1 MSSTS
6 TVTTDEK
13 FDKSTFKICTVCA
26 ANNNRSMEAHKQL
39 KDAGYNIKSFG
50 TGSAVKLPG
59 PSIDKPNI
67 YEFGTPYE
75 DIYND
80 LMSQDCR
87 KLYESNGLIHMLN
100 RNRQVKRAPEKWHMN
115 SYAGKFDLVITCEER
130 CFDSVIDDLMTRLHN
145 KDYDDN
151 EVKQLVHVINVDIK
165 DDNENAILGGNG
177 IVKLVGMIYEF
188 NRKQKEQAKTAEDQ
202 SDIILEDQMVA
213 ILTEWQKDHAH
224 LQTIYSIAYY

>member
-1 MSSTS
+1 MST
-6 TVTTDEK
+6 TVTTTESGEYRDA
-13 FDKSTFKICTVCA
+13 FKICTVCA

-59 PSIDKPNI
+59 PSVDKPNV

-130 CFDSVIDDLMTRLHN
+130 CFDSVIDDLMTRLI
-145 KDYDDN
+145 KDQEDN
-151 EVKQLVHVINVDIK
+151 EVKQLVHVVNIDIK

-177 IVKLVGMIYEF
+177 IVKLVGMIHEF
-188 NRKQKEQAKTAEDQ
+188 KQKQKEKLEDE
-202 SDIILEDQMVA
+202 SEGILEDQMVG
-213 ILTEWQKDHAH
+213 ILAEWQKDHAH
-224 LQTIYSIAYY
+224 LQTLYSIAYY